1 MYHEWPLANSR
12 TNFLFYFRDLSPSL
26 STLFVLLLYCEV
38 VCIHF
43 SPGSIPDAPSAACI
57 CLWARLRAGARRRGR
72 YISLSSSQLTH
83 GDRRPSDPLSGL
95 RLADVRS
102 EIGISPA
109 LVCSS
114 AHSPLEEENE
124 SLVATLCCTHSILAW
139 SVYSHG
145 KYVRTVLL
153 FIRFPCAS
161 QRGVG
166 VAEGER
172 GKENGIENWEERR
185 KEKEQRGGKWVK
197 KREGEG
203 RKC

>member
-1 MYHEWPLANSR
+1 MRS
-12 TNFLFYFRDLSPSL
+12 FLPWICQTRPRRPAF
-26 STLFVLLLYCEV
+26 
-38 VCIHF
+38 
-43 SPGSIPDAPSAACI
+43 

-109 LVCSS
+109 LVCCS

-139 SVYSHG
+139 SVATENTYEQ
-145 KYVRTVLL
+145 YF

-172 GKENGIENWEERR
+172 GKENGIENCPRGGEEGRR
-185 KEKEQRGGKWVK
+185 KNKEGANG
-197 KREGEG
+197 
-203 RKC
+203 